1 MALEIPAYNLF
12 MMCESLRREAFA
24 PLPAGYSVRLCR
36 EDELET
42 WMALNAESPESL
54 PFLQD
59 YYQRVYQNKGKLF
72 FEKCL
77 FVCDSQDTPVGT
89 CFLWKAYGKITTL
102 HWLKVLPQ
110 LEGLGLGRG
119 LLSQVLAQAGPEDF
133 PIYLHT
139 HPSCFRTVHLYGEFG
154 FRLLRGPAVGGC
166 SNDLEKSL
174 PYLEQAMLREYF
186 QQLEF
191 ADTPQTLLQAAAGLP
206 EEF

>member
-42 WMALNAESPESL
+42 WMALNAGSPESF

-139 HPSCFRTVHLYGEFG
+139 HPSCFRAVHLYGEFG
-154 FRLLRGPAVGGC
+154 FRLLRGPAVGGR

-174 PYLEQAMLREYF
+174 PYLEQAMPREYF
-186 QQLEF
+186 QQLAF
-191 ADTPQTLLQAAAGLP
+191 ADAPQALLQAAAGLP

>member
-42 WMALNAESPESL
+42 WMALNAESPESF

-110 LEGLGLGRG
+110 
-119 LLSQVLAQAGPEDF
+119 AGPEDF

-139 HPSCFRTVHLYGEFG
+139 HPSCFRAVHLYGEFG
-154 FRLLRGPAVGGC
+154 FRLLRGPAVGGR

-174 PYLEQAMLREYF
+174 PYLEQAMSREYF
-186 QQLEF
+186 QQLKF
-191 ADTPQTLLQAAAGLP
+191 ADTPQALLQAAAGLP